1 MYVRPLNAG
10 HWATSL
16 IWGRNNDL
24 SYTQLP
30 NIPVAPRLQP
40 HHIVSVPTRI
50 PNQICNS
57 YLAETT
63 LRVHR
68 NWLWGRAESADKDS
82 TLLFEETPLVL
93 LVDEQRLARVQAY
106 TAGYERE
113 LPALAGPL
121 STGIG
126 GQFTVYHAPP
136 ILAPICGSH
145 PFGVQ
150 LFVRL
155 RLGGASR

>member
-1 MYVRPLNAG
+1 VF
-10 HWATSL
+10 WK
-16 IWGRNNDL
+16 
-24 SYTQLP
+24 Q
-30 NIPVAPRLQP
+30 VAHAVQN
-40 HHIVSVPTRI
+40 VTTRI
-50 PNQICNS
+50 PSQIYNS
-57 YLAETT
+57 FLAETT

-126 GQFTVYHAPP
+126 GQFTVYHA
-136 ILAPICGSH
+136 LRSSLH
-145 PFGVQ
+145 LRFS
-150 LFVRL
+150 FVRRAVICAFSSGRHTTMMGQAGLHPAL
-155 RLGGASR
+155 RI